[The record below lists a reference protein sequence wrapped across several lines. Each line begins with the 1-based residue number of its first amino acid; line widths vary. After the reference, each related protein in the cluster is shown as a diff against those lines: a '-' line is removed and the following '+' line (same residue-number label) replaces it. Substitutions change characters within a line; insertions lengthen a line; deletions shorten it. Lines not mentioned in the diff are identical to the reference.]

1 MGISARF
8 ALGEI
13 KEHKIIYTIII
24 LVIALT
30 MSSFLLENAYLSYMM
45 QVVNETTKLVTCDA
59 VITNGDCDIR
69 DIYGSETTIMH
80 AGKIARAIEE
90 KLPGYKAAVRVTAQ
104 ATYGIGSKEEPADGC
119 TLQGIDP
126 VNDPDAD
133 SLRRKIVKGRFFD
146 ENDDFLRGHTPMYIK
161 LKVPGN
167 LPDIIYGS
175 AQRILVKEKPYPVI
189 AGLAASRVHPSIIDV
204 GKELDLLISMEPR
217 GTSYAAVRVKIIGL
231 YESGTPTADAMIW
244 FMHADSLREIKGY
257 GNITGKEWK
266 IPGIGAV
273 RGFNP
278 IEVNRN
284 IGDVVVVDA
293 PEKRD
298 YLNPFGKSMEIK
310 ENLKRAIPAN
320 MNIFTWHDFLVF
332 VAGSMQDTITFLIW
346 GSMAVTLLLCAFA
359 IKYVMDS
366 IIIRKTREIGT
377 LKALGARDRTIFKIF
392 MYQGIFIGSLSSIAG
407 LLISFLVINLVN
419 MYEVKMK
426 FIAGTQLKVGFI
438 LDWFT
443 IAVVVLVPILLSI
456 ASASIPAK
464 RASSMAPVEALRK
477 GETYL

>member
-1 MGISARF
+1 
-8 ALGEI
+8 
-13 KEHKIIYTIII
+13 
-24 LVIALT
+24 
-30 MSSFLLENAYLSYMM
+30 
-45 QVVNETTKLVTCDA
+45 
-59 VITNGDCDIR
+59 
-69 DIYGSETTIMH
+69 
-80 AGKIARAIEE
+80 
-90 KLPGYKAAVRVTAQ
+90 
-104 ATYGIGSKEEPADGC
+104 
-119 TLQGIDP
+119 
-126 VNDPDAD
+126 
-133 SLRRKIVKGRFFD
+133 
-146 ENDDFLRGHTPMYIK
+146 
-161 LKVPGN
+161 
-167 LPDIIYGS
+167 
-175 AQRILVKEKPYPVI
+175 
-189 AGLAASRVHPSIIDV
+189 
-204 GKELDLLISMEPR
+204 
-217 GTSYAAVRVKIIGL
+217 
-231 YESGTPTADAMIW
+231 MIW

-278 IEVNRN
+278 IEINRN

-298 YLNPFGKSMEIK
+298 YLNPFGESMKIK
-310 ENLKRAIPAN
+310 ENLRKVIPAN

-426 FIAGTQLKVGFI
+426 FIAGTQLKVGFV

-477 GETYL
+477 GEAYL